1 MSTATPLIA
10 LITRTGES
18 AGEAIVIHSPAVG
31 ILRGVPTPGHLFGPG
46 EAFATLTVL
55 DRTHALLIPEGVS
68 GLVAEIEVDGHGA
81 DAISVEFGQPIFKL
95 APIEAALKAGGVS
108 AAGHAAGGPAAG
120 PTAEPGAA
128 SGGAAPEAIPEGC
141 HAVLCP
147 ADGVFYRRSRPTEPP
162 YVEVGSRVH
171 EGQTLAL
178 IEAMK
183 CFSAITYGAPGL
195 PEEAEIVE
203 IRAEDA
209 AEVRHGQ
216 VLLVVR

>member
-1 MSTATPLIA
+1 MSTAAPLIA
-10 LITRTGES
+10 LITQ
-18 AGEAIVIHSPAVG
+18 AGEPAGGAIVIRSPAVG

-46 EAFATLTVL
+46 EAFATLTIL

-68 GLVAEIEVDGHGA
+68 GLVAEIRVGGHGS
-81 DAISVEFGQPIFKL
+81 DALPVEFAQPIFTL
-95 APIEAALKAGGVS
+95 APIDTALKAGGI
-108 AAGHAAGGPAAG
+108 PAAG
-120 PTAEPGAA
+120 PAREPGAA
-128 SGGAAPEAIPEGC
+128 AGGAAPEAVPEGC

-147 ADGVFYRRSRPTEPP
+147 ADGVFYRRPRPTEPP
-162 YVEVGSRVH
+162 YVEVGSRVGH
-171 EGQTLAL
+171 GQTLAL

-209 AEVRHGQ
+209 SEVRHGQ